1 MKKNSFMEGS
11 FIATIGIIVC
21 KVIGLLYVIPF
32 YAMISNQGAA
42 LYSYA
47 YSIYAVF
54 LSLSTSG
61 IPIAMSKLVSEYNS
75 LGYNYTKEKIYKLGN
90 IIITALGV
98 FFFILLFIL
107 APLLASF
114 ILGGA
119 TGGNSASDITLVIRI
134 VAFSLLIVPSL
145 SIMKGYYQGH
155 KFITPPSISNVIE
168 QLVRVIVIIVGCYL
182 SLNILNLKESI
193 AISISVFAATLGA
206 IAALTYLYFKRKKNI
221 KDFNV
226 HAKKL
231 TEETKFTT
239 KYLVKQILALSL
251 PFIIV
256 DVLKSSYNLVDTL
269 TVVRTL
275 TNIGYSSE
283 IAETAFSVIG
293 TWGSKLSMIIISI
306 SMGISTSLIPNIASD
321 FIQKKQIP
329 LNHKINQAISSLLFF
344 TIPATIG
351 IFLLAQPVWVIFY
364 GYNELCI
371 EVFKVFIIQ
380 SITFSLITVLI
391 NILQTTNKNKIAV
404 LVLLVSFISNAI
416 LNIPMMYLCEKIG
429 LGGYQGASVATLITQ
444 IIPCIYLL
452 WYLKKYLNLHYKQ
465 TIINITKIVLIT
477 GIMATSILILSLV
490 LKINATTRID
500 ALIEIIIY
508 TLFGGAIYLFLAIKS
523 GLVKDILGNK
533 LKTHV

>member
-275 TNIGYSSE
+275 TDIGYSSE

-306 SMGISTSLIPNIASD
+306 SM
-321 FIQKKQIP
+321 
-329 LNHKINQAISSLLFF
+329 
-344 TIPATIG
+344 
-351 IFLLAQPVWVIFY
+351 
-364 GYNELCI
+364 
-371 EVFKVFIIQ
+371 
-380 SITFSLITVLI
+380 
-391 NILQTTNKNKIAV
+391 
-404 LVLLVSFISNAI
+404 
-416 LNIPMMYLCEKIG
+416 
-429 LGGYQGASVATLITQ
+429 
-444 IIPCIYLL
+444 
-452 WYLKKYLNLHYKQ
+452 
-465 TIINITKIVLIT
+465 
-477 GIMATSILILSLV
+477 
-490 LKINATTRID
+490 
-500 ALIEIIIY
+500 
-508 TLFGGAIYLFLAIKS
+508 
-523 GLVKDILGNK
+523 
-533 LKTHV
+533 